1 MYPNLRPS
9 IHSNRTPR
17 EAASC
22 VMQADNPGVWIL
34 HCHTDW
40 HLFMG
45 QKMYF
50 ATSPE
55 LAQPPPANL
64 PKCPATCM
72 YNFGPF
78 SPSYVEAK
86 WGDTGYS
93 A

>member
-1 MYPNLRPS
+1 MLL
-9 IHSNRTPR
+9 
-17 EAASC
+17 
-22 VMQADNPGVWIL
+22 QADNPGVWIL

-55 LAQPPPANL
+55 LAQAPPADL

-78 SPSYVEAK
+78 TPSFVQTR
-86 WGDTGYS
+86 WGNTGYS
-93 A
+93 T